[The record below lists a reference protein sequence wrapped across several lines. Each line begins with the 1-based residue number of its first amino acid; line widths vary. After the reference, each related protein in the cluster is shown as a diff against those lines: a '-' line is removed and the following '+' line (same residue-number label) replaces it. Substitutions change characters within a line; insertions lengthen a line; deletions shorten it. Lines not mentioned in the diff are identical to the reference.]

1 MKKFL
6 VLLFALLSVVTIVG
20 CKKDPEKKEYTVEFI
35 VDEEVVDTQK
45 VLEGKDAVAPKDPV
59 KDGYKFTGW
68 DKEFT
73 NVTSDL
79 KVNAVF
85 EKLGPS
91 VMTYQEFVNAE
102 LDSEVIIEGYVQA
115 AQLYSTS
122 YNNTSLYLQ
131 DKDGAYFVYR
141 LACTEEEYAKFVK
154 GVKVRITGT
163 KSAWSGEVEITDATF
178 EVLEG
183 SYIAEA
189 KDVTELLGTD
199 ELINSQNQFVSFKG
213 LKVEASK
220 DAEGNDVAFLYKYN
234 GSGEDGDDLYFNVSY
249 KDNTYQFLVES
260 DLCNK
265 DSEVYK
271 AVKSLK
277 IGDVIDLEGFLYW
290 YNGVNPHITKVE
302 VKSHVMTYQEFA
314 SAELNSDVVIE
325 GYVQAAQLYSTSYNN
340 TTLYLQDKD
349 GAYFV
354 YRLACTE
361 EEYAKFVKG
370 VKVRITGTKSAWSGE
385 VEITDATFEVL
396 EGSYIAEAKDV
407 TELLGTDELINSQNQ
422 FVSFK
427 GLKVEASK
435 DAEGN
440 DVAFLYKYNGSGE
453 DGDDLYFNVSYKDNT
468 YQFLVESDLCN
479 KDSEVYKAVKS
490 LKIGDVIDLEG
501 FLYWYNGVN
510 PHITKV
516 TVK

>member
-59 KDGYKFTGW
+59 KDGYKFAGW

-234 GSGEDGDDLYFNVSY
+234 GSGDDGDDLYFNVSY
-249 KDNTYQFLVES
+249 
-260 DLCNK
+260 
-265 DSEVYK
+265 
-271 AVKSLK
+271 
-277 IGDVIDLEGFLYW
+277 
-290 YNGVNPHITKVE
+290 NGK
-302 VKSHVMTYQEFA
+302 
-314 SAELNSDVVIE
+314 
-325 GYVQAAQLYSTSYNN
+325 
-340 TTLYLQDKD
+340 
-349 GAYFV
+349 
-354 YRLACTE
+354 
-361 EEYAKFVKG
+361 
-370 VKVRITGTKSAWSGE
+370 
-385 VEITDATFEVL
+385 
-396 EGSYIAEAKDV
+396 
-407 TELLGTDELINSQNQ
+407 
-422 FVSFK
+422 
-427 GLKVEASK
+427 
-435 DAEGN
+435 
-440 DVAFLYKYNGSGE
+440 
-453 DGDDLYFNVSYKDNT
+453 T